1 MAWEQTESVV
11 PLTRAEAVA
20 GELRRMIQKGE
31 LPPGTRL
38 RQADIAS
45 RFGTS
50 TTPVREA
57 FMMLAREGVVRQ
69 DAHRGVVVFEPS
81 LDELNE
87 TYEIREALEALATE
101 LAARKLTDDDL
112 GALETIVT
120 QMRPAKPARYVE
132 LNRDFH
138 RRIYAAAARPR
149 LLEMI
154 EQLRDI
160 ASSYIGLTVTDY
172 DPDYRD
178 AVQAEHEAILEALRK
193 RDAKRAGRLVRDH
206 LRHNARHVGE
216 LVDRAGGG

>member
-81 LDELNE
+81 RDELNE
-87 TYEIREALEALATE
+87 TYEIREALEVLATE
-101 LAARKLTDDDL
+101 LAAKNLTDDDL
-112 GALETIVT
+112 GGLETIVT
-120 QMRPAKPARYVE
+120 QMRSAKPARYVE

-160 ASSYIGLTVTDY
+160 ASSYIGLTVADY

-178 AVQAEHEAILEALRK
+178 AVQAEHQAILEALGK
-193 RDAKRAGRLVRDH
+193 RDARRAGRFVRDH
-206 LRHNARHVGE
+206 LRHNARHVGK

>member
-1 MAWEQTESVV
+1 
-11 PLTRAEAVA
+11 
-20 GELRRMIQKGE
+20 
-31 LPPGTRL
+31 
-38 RQADIAS
+38 
-45 RFGTS
+45 
-50 TTPVREA
+50 
-57 FMMLAREGVVRQ
+57 MMLAREGVVRQ